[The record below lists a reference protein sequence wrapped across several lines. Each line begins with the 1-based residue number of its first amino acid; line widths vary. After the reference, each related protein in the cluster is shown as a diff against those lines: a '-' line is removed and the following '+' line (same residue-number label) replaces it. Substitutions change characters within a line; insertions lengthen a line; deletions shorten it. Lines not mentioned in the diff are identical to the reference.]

1 MIFKL
6 VKQGFFFYNYIIWF
20 FDIQSLVQN
29 LLNDLG
35 DVGRQAQVNTTMA
48 VREEELNKS

>member
-1 MIFKL
+1 MLDEVNETTSIFINAFPGAANL
-6 VKQGFFFYNYIIWF
+6 QPN
-20 FDIQSLVQN
+20 DIQSLVQN

-48 VREEELNKS
+48 

>member
-1 MIFKL
+1 
-6 VKQGFFFYNYIIWF
+6 
-20 FDIQSLVQN
+20 LVQN

-48 VREEELNKS
+48 VSEEKKNVSKLNDLLLI

>member
-1 MIFKL
+1 
-6 VKQGFFFYNYIIWF
+6 
-20 FDIQSLVQN
+20 LVQN

-48 VREEELNKS
+48 VREKELNKNINDCFFFCLV